1 MNFAILFEF
10 LKKNGLSPVSG
21 ILVFLWFFQAKEI
34 TSLQEVVFDC
44 YEDRIKAAETFNRLT
59 SVNTHKEIKI
69 PNPLVCVIPKND
81 FKLPEE
87 YEKEKLDC

>member
-10 LKKNGLSPVSG
+10 LRKNGLSPVTAV
-21 ILVFLWFFQAKEI
+21 LVFLWFLHAKEI

-59 SVNTHKEIKI
+59 SVNTHNKIRI
-69 PNPLVCVIPKND
+69 PNQLVCVIPNND
-81 FKLPEE
+81 LKIVKDG
-87 YEKEKLDC
+87 KEKLIA